1 MYRSISIFA
10 AVTMVSA
17 GSPCLAQQLHTASVQ
32 IVESDLATPQARA
45 ALDHRIQLA
54 AEDLCGVN
62 AAAEDKNWGEL
73 KQCQAGVRQEFGR
86 KIASLKAPTNVRL
99 SAR

>member
-1 MYRSISIFA
+1 MHRSIHILGA
-10 AVTMVSA
+10 AAMLSA
-17 GSPCLAQQLHTASVQ
+17 ASPSVAQQVRTASVRFF
-32 IVESDLATPQARA
+32 ESDFATPLSRA

-62 AAAEDKNWGEL
+62 AAAEDKSWGEI
-73 KQCQAGVRQEFGR
+73 KQCQAGVRREFIR
-86 KIASLKAPTNVRL
+86 KIASLNNSAEIQL

>member
-1 MYRSISIFA
+1 MHRSISILA
-10 AVTMVSA
+10 ASA
-17 GSPCLAQQLHTASVQ
+17 LVLAASPCLAQQTHTASVQ
-32 IVESDLATPQARA
+32 IVAGDFATPQSRA

-62 AAAEDKNWGEL
+62 AAAEDKSWGEI
-73 KQCQAGVRQEFGR
+73 KQCQAGVRQEFSR
-86 KIASLKAPTNVRL
+86 KIASLKGAGEIQL